1 PASLRRA
8 SRQRA
13 EVAAGTDDER
23 PAVRVLADGLTD
35 DERVIRKAPALAVI
49 EVLVR
54 VWDEVPARVLADLL
68 RRPERRRR
76 GERRCRRRKQ
86 QCRHCETRKCPSNA
100 HGVLHLRV
108 ARMAGEYDLR
118 LVQLGVVQA
127 LRRIA
132 VHELEM
138 IALCL
143 MNQLPA
149 FALELDE
156 PDRETVEDM

>member
-13 EVAAGTDDER
+13 EVATGTDDER

-35 DERVIRKAPALAVI
+35 DERVIWKAPALAVI

-86 QCRHCETRKCPSNA
+86 QCRHCETRKCPSHA
-100 HGVLHLRV
+100 HRVLHLRV
-108 ARMAGEYDLR
+108 ARMAGVWLTPRSTRCHRRATTDRCGRARDGCLR
-118 LVQLGVVQA
+118 PRG
-127 LRRIA
+127 
-132 VHELEM
+132 
-138 IALCL
+138 
-143 MNQLPA
+143 
-149 FALELDE
+149 
-156 PDRETVEDM
+156 